1 MTPLYGE
8 HIALGARMVD
18 FAGWQMPVQYAS
30 IIEEHNA
37 VRTGVGIF
45 DVSHM
50 GEFRVSGPDVTEAL
64 QRIMTNDLDRISTV
78 GSALYT
84 VMCDEGGGIIDDLI
98 VYHTGDLEYLIVVN
112 AANRQTDWIGSRPIY
127 LKR

>member
-1 MTPLYGE
+1 
-8 HIALGARMVD
+8 
-18 FAGWQMPVQYAS
+18 
-30 IIEEHNA
+30 
-37 VRTGVGIF
+37 
-45 DVSHM
+45 M

-127 LKR
+127 LKRWR